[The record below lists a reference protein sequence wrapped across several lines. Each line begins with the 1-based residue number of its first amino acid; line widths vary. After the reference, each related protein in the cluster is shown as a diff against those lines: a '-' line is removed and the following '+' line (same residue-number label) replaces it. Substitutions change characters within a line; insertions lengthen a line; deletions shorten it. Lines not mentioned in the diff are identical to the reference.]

1 MPVYN
6 VCNYIELCIQ
16 SIENQRIVGGGYE
29 ILCLDDCSS
38 DDSFECLKYIATKY
52 SNVVVRRSSQNR
64 GVSYTRNQ
72 LINMARGK
80 YIWFVD
86 PDDML
91 CPNIVNLVIKAAINN
106 NADVV
111 LGNYLRISENERPEL
126 ATITSLT
133 LQKNENLDILP
144 KDSNGTSM
152 CAIWA
157 GVFKRDFLI
166 DSGLYFNER
175 MIAQEDTLFYFEM
188 SLHTK
193 NIFHF
198 NEVAYI
204 YRQRASSVM
213 HSHSAKRALQ
223 YYHSMQ
229 EMYLVY
235 KRYFTS
241 GLPISKDLLSEKIEH
256 MQQNLALTLAV
267 VNDSRIVKAELKELK
282 KERIYPYQR
291 NFLGNSTPNI
301 VLNFLLKKEFG
312 FWIIH
317 LLSKIKLL
325 ISRQ

>member
-1 MPVYN
+1 
-6 VCNYIELCIQ
+6 
-16 SIENQRIVGGGYE
+16 
-29 ILCLDDCSS
+29 
-38 DDSFECLKYIATKY
+38 
-52 SNVVVRRSSQNR
+52 
-64 GVSYTRNQ
+64 
-72 LINMARGK
+72 MARGK

-106 NADVV
+106 NADAV

-144 KDSNGTSM
+144 KDSNGTPM

-157 GVFKRDFLI
+157 GVLKRDFLI

-198 NEVAYI
+198 NEVAYV

-235 KRYFTS
+235 KKYFTS

-267 VNDSRIVKAELKELK
+267 VNDSRMVKAELKELK

-291 NFLGNSTPNI
+291 NFLGNSTQNI

-317 LLSKIKLL
+317 FLSKIKLL
-325 ISRQ
+325 LSRQ